1 LVCFS
6 IRTIILPL
14 TYYISDG
21 KFQWPTILIYIL
33 CSELLPLFLML
44 QVFDPLSNPAMHED
58 PEPNNKMFGLSQMSQ
73 RGSFVQNNLNPG
85 DHIVSKNMEYY
96 PTTGSQGGKRS
107 ARYEEEDFDYTT
119 LPEYSSSAS
128 YTTINPLNS
137 PMNTPKKNTPKPSSS
152 HRFST
157 TSTPKKEEE
166 QQQRQQKQSLHS
178 SKLVKSRVLN
188 IGSVSHGPD
197 ITIDDPESSVNRGPD
212 IIIDDTID
220 PSSSSYQPL
229 NVPLLRDN
237 STFTNDVLHV
247 LEQSKN

>member
-44 QVFDPLSNPAMHED
+44 QVFDPLSNPAMHDD

-85 DHIVSKNMEYY
+85 NHIVSKNMEYY

-128 YTTINPLNS
+128 YTTINPLSS
-137 PMNTPKKNTPKPSSS
+137 PMNTPKKILQNHPLHIDSQQ
-152 HRFST
+152 HQHQ
-157 TSTPKKEEE
+157 KK
-166 QQQRQQKQSLHS
+166 K
-178 SKLVKSRVLN
+178 KKN
-188 IGSVSHGPD
+188 
-197 ITIDDPESSVNRGPD
+197 NK
-212 IIIDDTID
+212 
-220 PSSSSYQPL
+220 
-229 NVPLLRDN
+229 DN
-237 STFTNDVLHV
+237 
-247 LEQSKN
+247 KNNPFIPRN